1 MSTETKKFGYY
12 PGCELRTRAT
22 GLDTSAQSACR
33 ELGITLAE
41 LKEWTCCGGLVPQV
55 KDNYMGFLAPARI
68 LLEAKSQGFDE
79 LVTLCAFCF
88 NTLRRTSF
96 FLQGHPEVGKR
107 VATFL
112 GVEELPETRVLH
124 LFEVLRDYVGFDR
137 LREAVRNPLQGLRVG
152 PYYGCLLLRPARE
165 INLDNPEEPTLMESL
180 LEILGCEVVDFSSK
194 TDCCGSYHI
203 VTNGEVA
210 GRCAELILHSAAE
223 SNANVLVASCPV
235 CQYNLDWKQ
244 SQSRN
249 TNVPVVYFTQ
259 LLALALG
266 QPVQNLGFTEQ
277 VRSALSAAGSVG

>member
-22 GLDTSAQSACR
+22 GMDTSAQKACR
-33 ELGITLAE
+33 DLGIALAE

-68 LLEAKSQGFDE
+68 LLEARNQGFEE

-96 FLQGHPEVGKR
+96 FLKGHPEVGKR
-107 VATFL
+107 LATFL
-112 GVEELPETRVLH
+112 GVEEIPETRVLH

-137 LREAVRNPLQGLRVG
+137 LREAVRKPLEGLRAG

-180 LEILGCEVVDFSSK
+180 LKTLGCEVVDFASK

-203 VTNGEVA
+203 VTDGEIA
-210 GRCAELILHSAAE
+210 GYCAERILHSAAE
-223 SNANVLVASCPV
+223 SKVNLLVASCPV
-235 CQYNLDWKQ
+235 CQFNLDWKQ
-244 SQSRN
+244 SQNRN

-266 QPVQNLGFTEQ
+266 EPVENLGF
-277 VRSALSAAGSVG
+277 SAELVSTLAPA